1 MSLDSTFLI
10 LNNSLS
16 YEYRRSRPIP
26 GTGSSHESLR
36 RVKGKE
42 GKTRRHPRKGSKL
55 PCLSMIWTKRF
66 VYLLLVMLSLIT
78 GFRQLNTAKR
88 RFDLMKRYV
97 AKG

>member
-1 MSLDSTFLI
+1 MSTGG
-10 LNNSLS
+10 
-16 YEYRRSRPIP
+16 P
-26 GTGSSHESLR
+26 GPYQVPVVRTREKGRKESE
-36 RVKGKE
+36 GKE
-42 GKTRRHPRKGSKL
+42 GGIQGKAVNYL
-55 PCLSMIWTKRF
+55 ELSMIWTKRF